1 MYKRPVVQEI
11 VFYFPNPVDQLETV
25 AVKDFGKFNNEAC
38 WHFASDGFG
47 LCLNEITRNWHKFV
61 STLQS
66 VELCCLQTRS
76 IRLHIDVDARE
87 TSIHENVN

>member
-38 WHFASDGFG
+38 
-47 LCLNEITRNWHKFV
+47 
-61 STLQS
+61 
-66 VELCCLQTRS
+66 
-76 IRLHIDVDARE
+76 
-87 TSIHENVN
+87 